1 MPCQTRHRLA
11 IDDQDSLMQSRNL
24 RSCWVVTI
32 VCILSVW
39 TLRAAADDT
48 TIPPAR
54 TEYFGRRIAQTMH
67 YTGAP
72 WLVRESR
79 EREEE
84 PKKLLDALTIKPG
97 QTVCDI
103 GCGNGFYTLRL
114 ARRVGERGTVYAVD
128 IQQEMLDG
136 LTRRAERQAIHNI
149 RLTRGSL
156 IDPRLPAGTMD
167 LVLMVDVY
175 HEFSHPQQMLSA
187 IRKSLKPSGRIV
199 LVEFRAEDPNVPI
212 KPLHKMSKQQ
222 ILKEIV
228 PNGFRLDH
236 QFDGLPW
243 QHMMMFVREERR
255 SEGNGHPQE

>member
-1 MPCQTRHRLA
+1 
-11 IDDQDSLMQSRNL
+11 MQSRNL
-24 RSCWVVTI
+24 RSRWVVAI
-32 VCILSVW
+32 VCVLSVW
-39 TLRAAADDT
+39 TFRAVADDT
-48 TIPPAR
+48 TNPPAR

-79 EREEE
+79 KREEE
-84 PKKLLDALTIKPG
+84 PKKLLDALAMKPG
-97 QTVCDI
+97 QRVCDM

-114 ARRVGERGTVYAVD
+114 ARRLGERGTVYAVD

-136 LTRRAERQAIHNI
+136 LMRRAERQEIHNI
-149 RLTRGSL
+149 RPICGSP
-156 IDPRLPAGTMD
+156 IDPRLPAGTID
-167 LVLMVDVY
+167 LVLMIDVY
-175 HEFSHPQQMLSA
+175 HEFSHPQRMLDA
-187 IRKSLKPSGRIV
+187 IRRSLKPSGRIV

-243 QHMMMFVREERR
+243 QHVMIFVPEERR
-255 SEGNGHPQE
+255 SEGNGRPPE

>member
-1 MPCQTRHRLA
+1 
-11 IDDQDSLMQSRNL
+11 MQSRNP
-24 RSCWVVTI
+24 RSRWGVAI
-32 VCILSVW
+32 VFVLSVW
-39 TLRAAADDT
+39 TFRAAADDT
-48 TIPPAR
+48 TNPPPR

-84 PKKLLDALTIKPG
+84 PKKLLDALAIKPG
-97 QTVCDI
+97 QTVCDM
-103 GCGNGFYTLRL
+103 GCGNGFYTLRI
-114 ARRVGERGTVYAVD
+114 ARRLGERGTVYAVD

-136 LTRRAERQAIHNI
+136 LMRRAERQAIHNI
-149 RLTRGSL
+149 RPIHGSPS
-156 IDPRLPAGTMD
+156 DPRLPAGTID
-167 LVLMVDVY
+167 LVLMIDVY
-175 HEFSHPQQMLSA
+175 HEFSHPQRMLSA

-222 ILKEIV
+222 ILKEIL

-243 QHMMMFVREERR
+243 QHVMVFVPEKRQ
-255 SEGNGHPQE
+255 SEGNGHLPE